1 MSDIAT
7 PVCPHV
13 PSRGYSTEPEGLS
26 DKTRVAISMSV
37 SPVFSHGK
45 MSSIKG
51 FLGLTWK
58 MQEVSYVGQ
67 ANS

>member
-1 MSDIAT
+1 MTQLPHCVPMCPLEAAVLSQM
-7 PVCPHV
+7 VCQIK
-13 PSRGYSTEPEGLS
+13 PE
-26 DKTRVAISMSV
+26 VIPMSV

-67 ANS
+67 ANG